1 MAWKGCGY
9 LGKGESFHLVR
20 NAPVG
25 FSYSELER
33 DEEHQK
39 ILPSRVLGGK
49 KPKHLF
55 WIDES
60 IPSNFISQN
69 L

>member
-1 MAWKGCGY
+1 MSWKGCGY
-9 LGKGESFHLVR
+9 LGKDKSFHLVR
-20 NAPVG
+20 NAAVG
-25 FSYSELER
+25 FSYSEMEQ

-60 IPSNFISQN
+60 IPSNFIFQN

>member
-1 MAWKGCGY
+1 MTWKGCSC
-9 LGKGESFHLVR
+9 LGKDESFHLVR
-20 NAPVG
+20 NAPVE
-25 FSYSELER
+25 FSFSETEQ
-33 DEEHQK
+33 DEEQQK